1 MTPAPLENTIRTPR
15 SAYIHVPFCARRCG
29 YCNFT
34 LVAGHDKLI
43 EPYLAALEIELGWLG
58 TPCEVDTLF
67 FGGGTPTQLHG
78 DRLRRL
84 FEAVLA
90 WHPLAAGCEFSVEAN
105 PADISDETVSILA
118 QYGVRRVSLGA
129 QSFNDDKL
137 RALERDHTA
146 TDVARAVQTLRQ
158 YPFDL
163 SLDLIFAAPGET
175 LDESR
180 ADLAAAIDLVPDH
193 ISTYG
198 LTFERG
204 TTFWNR
210 RSHGALQQA
219 DDELERAMYET
230 AIDTLTA
237 AGFEHYEVSNFARPG
252 HRCRHNERYWLGEE
266 YFAAGPGAARYVAG
280 VRSTNHRS
288 TSNYIERV
296 LRGDSPVTEQ
306 EQLSAE
312 DRARELLVFAL
323 RRLEG
328 VSRDWFR
335 ERTSLEIEDLVG
347 EPLGRF
353 VELGLMIDD
362 GSRIKLTRAGLL
374 VSDSL
379 WGEFLVGSNQSA
391 PSPSTVAAPRA
402 PSRSHRRSD
411 NSPTPR

>member
-34 LVAGHDKLI
+34 LVAGRDDLI
-43 EPYLAALEIELGWLG
+43 EPYLAALEIELSWLG
-58 TPCEVDTLF
+58 TPREVDTLF

-78 DRLRRL
+78 DQLRRL
-84 FEAVLA
+84 LETVLQ
-90 WHPLAAGCEFSVEAN
+90 WHPLVADNEFSVEAN
-105 PADISDETVSILA
+105 PADISDETASILA
-118 QYGVRRVSLGA
+118 QYGVTRVSLGA
-129 QSFNDDKL
+129 QSFNDAKL

-146 TDVARAVQTLRQ
+146 ADIAHAVQTLRQ
-158 YPFDL
+158 CAFDL

-175 LDESR
+175 LDEWR
-180 ADLAAAIDLVPDH
+180 ADLAAAIALAPDH

-198 LTFERG
+198 LTFEHG

-219 DDELERAMYET
+219 DEELERAMYET

-252 HRCRHNERYWLGEE
+252 HCCRHNERYWLGEE

-288 TSNYIERV
+288 TTTYIDRV
-296 LRGDSPVTEQ
+296 LHGDSPVAEQ
-306 EQLSAE
+306 EMLSPDDHAL
-312 DRARELLVFAL
+312 ELLVFAL

-328 VSRDWFR
+328 VTRDWFH
-335 ERTSLEIEDLVG
+335 ERTNLKIDDLVG
-347 EPLGRF
+347 EPLRRF
-353 VELGLMIDD
+353 VELSLMTDD

-379 WGEFLVGSNQSA
+379 WGEFLVGSNRSGL
-391 PSPSTVAAPRA
+391 SPSTA
-402 PSRSHRRSD
+402 
-411 NSPTPR
+411 

>member
-1 MTPAPLENTIRTPR
+1 MTPAPLEKTIRTPR

-34 LVAGHDKLI
+34 LVAGRDDLV
-43 EPYLAALEIELGWLG
+43 ESYLAALEIELSWLG
-58 TPCEVDTLF
+58 APREVDTLF

-78 DRLRRL
+78 DQLRRL
-84 FEAVLA
+84 FEIVLA

-105 PADISDETVSILA
+105 PADISDEMAFILA
-118 QYGVRRVSLGA
+118 QYGVTRVSLGG

-146 TDVARAVQTLRQ
+146 ADIARAVQVLRQ
-158 YPFDL
+158 YAFDL

-175 LDESR
+175 LDDWPT
-180 ADLAAAIDLVPDH
+180 DLAAAIANEPDH

-219 DDELERAMYET
+219 DEELELAMYET

-288 TSNYIERV
+288 TTTYIERV
-296 LRGDSPVTEQ
+296 LRGESPV
-306 EQLSAE
+306 AE
-312 DRARELLVFAL
+312 EERLLPDDRARELLVFAL

-328 VSRDWFR
+328 VSQDWFR
-335 ERTSLEIEDLVG
+335 QRTGHDINDLIG
-347 EPLGRF
+347 EPLRRF

-362 GSRIKLTRAGLL
+362 GGRIQLTSRRFAG
-374 VSDSL
+374 
-379 WGEFLVGSNQSA
+379 ERFTVGR
-391 PSPSTVAAPRA
+391 VFDRI
-402 PSRSHRRSD
+402 
-411 NSPTPR
+411 